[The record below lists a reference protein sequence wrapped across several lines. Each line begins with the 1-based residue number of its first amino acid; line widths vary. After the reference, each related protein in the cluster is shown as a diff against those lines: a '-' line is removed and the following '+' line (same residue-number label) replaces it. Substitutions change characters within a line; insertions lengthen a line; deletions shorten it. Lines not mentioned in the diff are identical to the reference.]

1 VSELPQDITPG
12 DLAYACWAYETM
24 TGYAKSWQD
33 FQEAVGDHA
42 DLRIAEHRDELFAW
56 LNSWGCRIAAT
67 GEARVKDCLAE
78 WYEREGDRLVDR
90 STGLAEASDDDL
102 GDVAG
107 LFDSLI
113 ADMKCAASTTSLR
126 FGPTA
131 VSKTLFALRPRL
143 LPAWDSAIREA
154 LVGGEDS
161 GEAYVRYASRLRSDI
176 RGITRRGAEFG
187 LTRLPAVLCPS
198 RNATMAQLMG
208 EYYWV
213 TVTKEVKLP
222 PLQCRRDWA
231 AWSTTRDSRV

>member
-1 VSELPQDITPG
+1 MRELCSIVTPG
-12 DLAYACWAYETM
+12 DLVYACWAYETM
-24 TGYAKSWQD
+24 TGFAKSWQD
-33 FQEAVGDHA
+33 FREAVGDHA
-42 DLRIAEHRDELFAW
+42 DLRTAEHRDELFAW

-102 GDVAG
+102 RDVAG

-143 LPAWDSAIREA
+143 LRPGTAPSEKRWLVARIPARRMSATPLDCGATFEGS
-154 LVGGEDS
+154 LVVVPNS
-161 GEAYVRYASRLRSDI
+161 GSP
-176 RGITRRGAEFG
+176 G
-187 LTRLPAVLCPS
+187 
-198 RNATMAQLMG
+198 
-208 EYYWV
+208 
-213 TVTKEVKLP
+213 
-222 PLQCRRDWA
+222 CRRCCARAGTRPWLSSWA
-231 AWSTTRDSRV
+231 STTG